1 MWFSMLCFCSGI
13 TVPAVWL
20 LAGTLGMAIYLTVVE
35 WASGYLFAAQWF
47 LRFPLWVTQCS
58 SAGVSEVQQGATSDH
73 RKQLC
78 PPQEAALSPQEA
90 ALPLQSL
97 RIPNVD

>member
-1 MWFSMLCFCSGI
+1 MSHIICGFPCCGF
-13 TVPAVWL
+13 AVGPWHLQVRL

-35 WASGYLFAAQWF
+35 WASEYLFAAQWF

-58 SAGVSEVQQGATSDH
+58 SAGVSEVQQSDH
-73 RKQLC
+73 RKQLF
-78 PPQEAALSPQEA
+78 PPQEA

-97 RIPNVD
+97 TILNVDQG